1 MVSER
6 VTHDELQRD
15 LGRVEGRMEAMEAGR
30 RARDGVVD
38 DRLDRIEA
46 ASETVRRDVAEMKEM
61 LAQGKGGW
69 RVIAAAAGIF
79 GMIAGWIGPTLAKK
93 LFGG

>member
-15 LGRVEGRMEAMEAGR
+15 LGRVEGRIEAMEAGR
-30 RARDGVVD
+30 LARNGVVD
-38 DRLDRIEA
+38 DRFDRIEA

>member
-30 RARDGVVD
+30 LARNGVVD
-38 DRLDRIEA
+38 DRFDRIEA

>member
-1 MVSER
+1 MDQP
-6 VTHDELQRD
+6 THADLQRD
-15 LGRVEGRMEAMEAGR
+15 LGRVEGRMGAMEESR
-30 RARDGVVD
+30 RARDAVVD
-38 DRLDRIEA
+38 HRFDRIEA
-46 ASETVRRDVAEMKEM
+46 AAEATRRDVAEIKEM

-79 GMIAGWIGPTLAKK
+79 GMVAGWIGPTLAKK

>member
-1 MVSER
+1 MTVDR

-15 LGRVEGRMEAMEAGR
+15 LGRVEGRMEAMEVGL
-30 RARDGVVD
+30 RARDAVVD
-38 DRLDRIEA
+38 DRFDRVEA
-46 ASETVRRDVAEMKEM
+46 VAEATRRDVAEMKEM

>member
-15 LGRVEGRMEAMEAGR
+15 LGRVEGWMEAMEAGR

-38 DRLDRIEA
+38 DRFDRIEA

>member
-15 LGRVEGRMEAMEAGR
+15 LGRVEGRMEAMEAGH